1 MVEHPKSQSTQ
12 PTYEKQMDH
21 PVFFTQAHAPSTEIH
36 LMVRSRLGEICSYS
50 YLPALPGPA
59 WVLLNCI
66 LRILCTSVLFLSLN
80 SHPFEVT
87 GSYFLDIV
95 DFYLRPWTSW
105 ETLTMSAG
113 CNGFSVRAALGCV
126 FPKLPSL
133 HQNEM
138 LPTLPRRLQPSRL
151 NCN

>member
-1 MVEHPKSQSTQ
+1 
-12 PTYEKQMDH
+12 
-21 PVFFTQAHAPSTEIH
+21 
-36 LMVRSRLGEICSYS
+36 MVRSRLGEICSYS
-50 YLPALPGPA
+50 YLPALPGSA

-105 ETLTMSAG
+105 ETLTKSAG
-113 CNGFSVRAALGCV
+113 CNGSSVRAA
-126 FPKLPSL
+126 
-133 HQNEM
+133 
-138 LPTLPRRLQPSRL
+138 PRRFGVRVSKIAFPFVKMKCCPLRPPSAPSAISPEL
-151 NCN
+151 

>member
-1 MVEHPKSQSTQ
+1 
-12 PTYEKQMDH
+12 
-21 PVFFTQAHAPSTEIH
+21 
-36 LMVRSRLGEICSYS
+36 MVRSRLGEICSYS
-50 YLPALPGPA
+50 YLPALPGSA

-105 ETLTMSAG
+105 ETLTMSLL
-113 CNGFSVRAALGCV
+113 AAMGLLFAPLWGVSFQNC
-126 FPKLPSL
+126 LPFIKMKCCPL
-133 HQNEM
+133 R
-138 LPTLPRRLQPSRL
+138 PPSAPSAISPEL
-151 NCN
+151 